1 MFPHA
6 HRMGD
11 MNTIWEALYLCHR
24 VTSRDPELLAA
35 TVLKGLQREPHFLTQ
50 INCALGPL

>member
-11 MNTIWEALYLCHR
+11 MKTIWEALYLCQR

-50 INCALGPL
+50 ISCAL